1 MHCQK
6 KHTRSSSWDQTACRA
21 LGSKGAERR
30 DTWPAVNKEHPLW
43 TTQQPGETHRQTNT
57 YKCLH
62 TKIHSHTRTYH
73 TQRYNI
79 YLPSEKMHILYS
91 DRCAYN
97 TTDTLYHASFTRYA
111 DKQTADSHNGCYR
124 KSRPYSSSL
133 SLSGESR
140 NSQSKGS
147 KAREWRSVWVSTNT
161 QQKARKKKHQN
172 MSEWIIT
179 IPHQIGRASCGKSVK
194 TAV

>member
-1 MHCQK
+1 MIAGATCVDDVVSVGLSFKCIPLTQHSWYSTPGFNWQAKKKKTRMHCQK

-43 TTQQPGETHRQTNT
+43 TTQQPGETHRQTHT

-133 SLSGESR
+133 SL
-140 NSQSKGS
+140 
-147 KAREWRSVWVSTNT
+147 W
-161 QQKARKKKHQN
+161 
-172 MSEWIIT
+172 
-179 IPHQIGRASCGKSVK
+179 GK
-194 TAV
+194 